1 MRAPWRMARGFRTIF
16 LAAVLALTC
25 ATDNNARAN
34 NIWPLAFGMTPQDVA
49 DALGSPLVYVRGR
62 PGSEIFVTARDAGI
76 PSFYRGSERIYLQFR
91 RGRLTGW
98 KNDWRMRYG
107 QLF

>member
-1 MRAPWRMARGFRTIF
+1 MTRGFRICLLAIALA
-16 LAAVLALTC
+16 LAALAPGRH
-25 ATDNNARAN
+25 AHAS

-49 DALGSPLVYVRGR
+49 DALGSPLVYVQGR
-62 PGSEIFVTARDAGI
+62 QGSEIFVTARDAGI

-98 KNDWRMRYG
+98 KKDWRMRYG

>member
-1 MRAPWRMARGFRTIF
+1 MTRRPPISLF
-16 LAAVLALTC
+16 AAVLVLAVALHG
-25 ATDNNARAN
+25 RAHAS

-98 KNDWRMRYG
+98 KKDWRMRYG
-107 QLF
+107 RLF

>member
-1 MRAPWRMARGFRTIF
+1 MTRGFRIAL
-16 LAAVLALTC
+16 LAALLAL
-25 ATDNNARAN
+25 AGIAPGDRAHAS

-49 DALGSPLVYVRGR
+49 DALGSPLVYVQGR

-98 KNDWRMRYG
+98 KKDWRMRYG